1 MSDSLKNGIATIAD
15 MLAKAGMS
23 IAGAG
28 VILMMLHI
36 TLDVVLKKFFVSPIP
51 MTLETV
57 AHYYMVLA
65 VFLPMAYVE
74 SVDKHFRVDVAEQFM
89 SERLKRGLDVL
100 GSIFGICFFSFL
112 AWHSWFFAMDKFSE
126 GEMVMSSEVLVIWP
140 TRFLVPIGAGLYA
153 FVLFARLIAPQ
164 GSTPRGTE
172 QVHD

>member
-1 MSDSLKNGIATIAD
+1 MSDKLRHGIASIAD

-28 VILMMLHI
+28 IILMMLHI

-57 AHYYMVLA
+57 SHYYMVLA

-74 SVDKHFRVDVAEQFM
+74 LVDKHFRVDVVEPLM
-89 SERLKRGLDVL
+89 SDRVRRWLDVL
-100 GSIFGICFFSFL
+100 GSLFGIFFFSFF
-112 AWHSWFFAMDKFSE
+112 AWHSWLFALTKFKT
-126 GEMVMSSEVLVIWP
+126 GEMVMSSEILVIWP

-153 FVLFARLIAPQ
+153 FVLFARLIAPASQ
-164 GSTPRGTE
+164 PLRGTE